1 MLNSSFWNIILSNG
15 KSHGQE
21 GNFLHMQL
29 GRKKTIFL
37 HISMYVIESMKNDDT
52 DVVLTYV

>member
-1 MLNSSFWNIILSNG
+1 MLNSSFWNMILSNG

-21 GNFLHMQL
+21 ANYLHMQP